1 MKTEKS
7 YRIKF
12 LSLLTFVAG
21 LSIVFCQCQTSSE
34 EIKNDNLSNEVI
46 TSINRRISEEVTPSM
61 AIAIIKK
68 NGIQYFNF
76 GKTEK
81 NGSDVDENTIYEI
94 GSISK
99 VFTAVLLAQQVLD
112 GDLTLNDNINDY
124 LPADVKVPVMGKN
137 EITFGNLTD
146 HTSGLPRMPDNFTPA
161 NQNNPYA
168 DYTVNQMYEF
178 ISNYKPLRSV
188 GDEYEYSNLGQGLLG
203 HILAM
208 NKNTTYE
215 QLMIQTIAQTLEM
228 NDTKIEFNQRMRD
241 NLALGHSGNQIVEN
255 WDIPTLAGAG
265 AIRSSTSNMAKF
277 ISANLGYLN
286 SPLLPAMELTH
297 KVRHKKAGKMSIAM
311 GWHIMKG
318 KEGDVYWH
326 NGGTGGYRTFVGF
339 VKETGTGVVILTNSN
354 RGADDIG
361 FYLLDSGSELAE
373 VKSKNKAV
381 ELPEATLE
389 KYVGVYEINPDFKLT
404 IIKEGL
410 QLFGQATGQE
420 KFEMFPKDDSTFF
433 LTIVEAEIS
442 FHVNESVVESLI
454 LLQGGQEIMGKK
466 VEY

>member
-1 MKTEKS
+1 M
-7 YRIKF
+7 KF
-12 LSLLTFVAG
+12 LSLLTFIAG
-21 LSIVFCQCQTSSE
+21 LSIVFCQCQTSTE
-34 EIKNDNLSNEVI
+34 EIKNDNLSNKVI
-46 TSINRRISEEVTPSM
+46 KSINRRISEEVTPSM

-68 NGIQYFNF
+68 SGIQYFNF

-81 NGSDVDENTIYEI
+81 NGSNVDENTIYEI

-112 GDLTLNDNINDY
+112 GDLTLHDNINDY
-124 LPADVKVPVMGKN
+124 LPDYVKVPVMGNN

-178 ISNYKPLRSV
+178 ISNYKPVRSV
-188 GDEYEYSNLGQGLLG
+188 GDAYEYSNLGQGLLG

-208 NKNTTYE
+208 NKNATYE
-215 QLMIQTIAQTLEM
+215 QLMIQTIAQPLEL
-228 NDTKIEFNQRMRD
+228 NDTKIEFNERMKA
-241 NLALGHSGNQIVEN
+241 NLALGHSGGKVVEN

-265 AIRSSTSNMAKF
+265 AIRSSTSDMAKF
-277 ISANLGYLN
+277 ISANLGYLK
-286 SPLLPAMELTH
+286 SPLLPVLALTH
-297 KVRHKKAGKMSIAM
+297 KLRHNKAGEMSVAM
-311 GWHIMKG
+311 GWHIKKG

-339 VKETGTGVVILTNSN
+339 VKETGMGVVILTNSN

-361 FYLLDSGSELAE
+361 FHLLDSSSELAE
-373 VKSKNKAV
+373 VKSKNEVV
-381 ELPEATLE
+381 EIPEATLE
-389 KYVGVYEINPDFKLT
+389 KYVGVYEIQPDLKLT
-404 IIKEGL
+404 ITKESL

-420 KFEMFPKDDSTFF
+420 KFEMFPKDASTFF

-442 FHVNESVVESLI
+442 FHMHKGIVESLI
-454 LLQGGQEIMGKK
+454 LSEGGQEIKGKK